1 MAVFRQAFA
10 GDLQDIPPS
19 PIDVSN
25 PTSTEACKIIEY
37 SDTVRKKRKAGVV
50 VSEEEVVVAY
60 QKTMKVYNDILFV
73 IFIF

>member
-10 GDLQDIPPS
+10 EDLQDIPRS

-37 SDTVRKKRKAGVV
+37 SDTVRIKRKAGCV
-50 VSEEEVVVAY
+50 VSEEEFVDAY
-60 QKTMKVYNDILFV
+60 QKPMKVYNDILF
-73 IFIF
+73 IYF